1 MIVLGGLSG
10 GPFLMQNAE
19 CRMLN
24 CGVRKADDSNVRA
37 LTERPFFNAEC

>member
-24 CGVRKADDSNVRA
+24 CGVRKADDSNVLA
-37 LTERPFFNAEC
+37 TGGRPYIF